1 MVLGGILAIVRV
13 IFLFKI
19 RFSVKKKKGLENTF
33 FMETIILRPYK
44 VFYFIFLN

>member
-19 RFSVKKKKGLENTF
+19 RFSVKKKKRFRKYF
-33 FMETIILRPYK
+33 FYGNYHLKTI
-44 VFYFIFLN
+44 